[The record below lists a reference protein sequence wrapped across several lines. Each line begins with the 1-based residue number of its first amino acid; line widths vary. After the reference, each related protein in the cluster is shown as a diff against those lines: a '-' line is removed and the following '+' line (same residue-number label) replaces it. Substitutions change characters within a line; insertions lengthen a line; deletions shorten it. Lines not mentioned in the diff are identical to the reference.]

1 MSEGTIRRVF
11 VANRGEI
18 AVRIVRACQSLGIE
32 SVVGHSAADRDSL
45 AVKMADR
52 AVCIG
57 PPAASASYLK
67 VDTLIAAALGTGCQA
82 VHPGYGFLSER
93 SQFARACAE
102 AGLIFIGPS
111 AEAIDRMGD
120 KINAIA
126 EAKRVGVPVVP
137 GRERLDS
144 AAELVEA
151 AAEMGYPCLLKAT
164 AGGGGR
170 GMRVVR
176 NESEAASAYA
186 SAQAEALA
194 AFGNGTLYLEKYI
207 EEARHIEIQ
216 VLADHHGNVC
226 HLYERDCSVQRRHQ
240 KLIEESPSPALDSK
254 TRAEMATAALAL
266 ARAVQYRNAGT
277 VEFVYDV
284 RARRFYFLEMNTR
297 VQVEHPVTEAVT
309 GIDIVREQIQV
320 AAGQPLSFSQAD
332 VRLSGHA
339 IECRI
344 NAEDAW
350 KDFRP
355 SPGTVTRW
363 DPKPCTGLRLDTHVF
378 EGYRVPPYYDS
389 MVAKAVAH
397 APTRAAA
404 IEKMDSFLAS
414 FDVAGIATTIP
425 FQRKVIGHPR
435 FANGTVT
442 TTWVEKELMPELG
455 PQTTEQLTT

>member
-1 MSEGTIRRVF
+1 MSETEIRRVF

-18 AVRIVRACQSLGIE
+18 AVRIVRACKALGLQ
-32 SVVGHSAADRDSL
+32 SVVGFSAADRDSL
-45 AVKMADR
+45 AVRMADR
-52 AVCIG
+52 AVCLG
-57 PPAASASYLK
+57 PAPSSASYLK
-67 VDTLIAAALGTGCQA
+67 VDTLVAAALGTGCQA

-93 SQFARACAE
+93 SQFARACVD
-102 AGLIFIGPS
+102 AGLAFIGPT

-137 GRERLDS
+137 GKERLES
-144 AAELVEA
+144 VAELVEA
-151 AAEMGYPCLLKAT
+151 AGEMGYPCLLKAT

-176 NESEAASAYA
+176 SASEAASAFS

-240 KLIEESPSPALDSK
+240 KLIEESPSPALDAK
-254 TRAEMATAALAL
+254 TRAEMTQAALAL
-266 ARAVQYRNAGT
+266 ARSVGYRNAGT

-284 RARRFYFLEMNTR
+284 RAKRFYFLEMNTR

-309 GIDIVREQIQV
+309 GIDIVREQILI
-320 AAGQPLSFSQAD
+320 AMGRPLSFTQGD
-332 VRLSGHA
+332 VRLQGHA

-363 DPKPCTGLRLDTHVF
+363 QPPADDGVRLDTHVF

-389 MVAKAVAH
+389 MVAKAIAH
-397 APTRAAA
+397 APDREAA
-404 IEKMDSFLAS
+404 IEKMTGFLRG
-414 FDVAGIATTIP
+414 FRVAGIATTIP
-425 FQRKVIGHPR
+425 FQLKVIGHPR
-435 FANGTVT
+435 FADGTVT
-442 TTWVEKELMPELG
+442 TTWVEKQLMPELG
-455 PQTTEQLTT
+455 PQPTP